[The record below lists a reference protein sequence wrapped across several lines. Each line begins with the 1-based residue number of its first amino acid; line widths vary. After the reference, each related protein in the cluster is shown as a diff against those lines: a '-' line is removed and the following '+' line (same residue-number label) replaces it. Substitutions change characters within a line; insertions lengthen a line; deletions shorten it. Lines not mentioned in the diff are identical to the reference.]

1 MDKKL
6 GVYICGGCGIS
17 ESLNTTKLAAAAS
30 REFKPDV
37 CRIHPFLCGSEGVGT
52 IRQDV
57 AAGAANT
64 LVIAACSPRVKTDA
78 FAVNGLVPERV
89 NLREQVTWCHKPQDE
104 DTQMLA
110 EDCLRMGITKAQKTE
125 PLQPLSEA
133 VSRKLLVVGG
143 GITGITA
150 ALEAAEAGYEVVLVE
165 KQARLGGFVATLKRR
180 FPTASPYTAL
190 MTDGVTSAIETATYH
205 PRIQVLTSASIVRI
219 EGQPGMFDVTLRS
232 ESGDSTLRVG
242 AIVMAT
248 GWKPYDASRL
258 AQLGYG
264 RSPDVVTNVDMERM
278 AAQGTITRPS
288 NGKPVES
295 VLFVQCAGSRDKDHL
310 PYCSS
315 VCCMATLKHAVY
327 IREQNPD
334 AQVYIVYKDMRTPGQ
349 YERFYAAVQSQPLN
363 FLTQG
368 EVTKVEVIT
377 NAVIPTLS
385 GAKGRNLA
393 LNVGD
398 LRDSSSSAAPRND
411 TPRGELAVTVNS
423 TLLGQTIVLHVDL
436 VVLATGM
443 VPNSADGEAI
453 RALEDAELAM
463 VKGESE
469 GQRAEASRKVEE
481 LRKHKG
487 TEILNLTYRQ
497 GPDLPVLRNGFAD
510 SHFVCFPYETRR
522 TGIYTAGAV
531 RAPMDSAHARE
542 DALGATLKAIQSIE
556 LASRGEAVHPRTGDL
571 SAPTFLLQR
580 CTQCKR
586 CTEECPFG
594 ALDEDTK
601 GTPKPNLY
609 RCRRCGICM
618 GACPERIVSFHNY
631 SVSMIASMIKS
642 IEVPEEEDEK
652 PRVLVLACENDAY
665 PALDIV
671 GLKRL
676 QYDPSVRVIP
686 LRCLGSLNI
695 VWIADALSRGM
706 DGVMLIGCKSGDDY
720 QCHFIRGSELAERRL
735 ENVKETLQRLQLE
748 PERLQLVQLAINE
761 SDKLPALINGFVDRI
776 RELGPNPYKGF

>member
-6 GVYICGGCGIS
+6 GVYICGGCGIG
-17 ESLNTTKLAAAAS
+17 ESLDTKQLAAVAT
-30 REFKPDV
+30 REFKAAV
-37 CRIHPFLCGSEGVGT
+37 CRVHPFLCGTEGVGV
-52 IRQDV
+52 IRQDL
-57 AAGAANT
+57 AAGAANALIT
-64 LVIAACSPRVKTDA
+64 AACSPRVKTDA
-78 FAVNGLVPERV
+78 FAAIDGCAAERV
-89 NLREQVTWCHKPQDE
+89 NLREQVIWCHKPKDE

-110 EDCLRMGITKAQKTE
+110 EDCLRMGITKAQKTDPIE
-125 PLQPLSEA
+125 PLSQA
-133 VSRKLLVVGG
+133 ISRKILVVGG
-143 GITGITA
+143 GITGVTA

-180 FPTASPYTAL
+180 FPTAPPYTEL
-190 MTDGVTSAIETATYH
+190 MSDGVTHAIEAATYH
-205 PRIQVLTSASIVRI
+205 PRIQVLTSACIVRI

-232 ESGDSTLRVG
+232 EPGESAVRVG
-242 AIVMAT
+242 AIIMAT

-258 AQLGYG
+258 AHLGYG
-264 RSPDVVTNVDMERM
+264 LSPDVITNVDLERM
-278 AAQGTITRPS
+278 AAQGAIARPS
-288 NGKPVES
+288 DGRPAQS

-327 IREQNPD
+327 IHEQNPE
-334 AQVYIVYKDMRTPGQ
+334 AQVYVVYKDMRTPGH
-349 YERFYAAVQSQPLN
+349 YERFYATVQSHLLN

-368 EVTKVEVIT
+368 EVTKVEL
-377 NAVIPTLS
+377 APGSS
-385 GAKGRNLA
+385 GEFT
-393 LNVGD
+393 
-398 LRDSSSSAAPRND
+398 S
-411 TPRGELAVTVNS
+411 PRGGVKPPLQVTVNS

-453 RALEDAELAM
+453 RALEDAELKVA
-463 VKGESE
+463 KGESE
-469 GQRAEASRKVEE
+469 TQRAEAGRKVKDL
-481 LRKHKG
+481 LRHKG
-487 TEILNLTYRQ
+487 SEILNLTYRQ
-497 GPDLPVLRNGFAD
+497 GPDLPVLRDGFPD

-531 RAPMDSAHARE
+531 RACMDSAHAQE

-556 LASRGEAVHPRTGDL
+556 LASRGQAVHPRATDR
-571 SAPTFLLQR
+571 SFPSFLLQR

-594 ALDEDTK
+594 ALDEDAK

-618 GACPERIVSFHNY
+618 GACPERIISFQNY
-631 SVSMIASMIKS
+631 SVSMVASMIKA
-642 IEVPEEEDEK
+642 IEVPEEDEEK

-676 QYDPSVRVIP
+676 QYDASVRVVP

-748 PERLQLVQLAINE
+748 PERLQLVKLSINE
-761 SDKLPALINGFVDRI
+761 SEKLPALINGFVDRI
-776 RELGPNPYKGF
+776 RELGPNPYKGM